1 MMLKPGVGS
10 LIAREKKNWESW
22 VDSALNL
29 SNTVESMLVFF

>member
-1 MMLKPGVGS
+1 MLKPGGGS